1 MKVIG
6 ISGSHRKHGNTETII
21 KEFDRQFS
29 IAEIPDY
36 KNKFYN
42 ISEMNINP
50 CRSCLKCKSKGNC
63 VIGDDFGKV
72 ALKMIQSDLI
82 IMGSPV
88 YFSDVSAQIK
98 ALFDRTY
105 SLWHKKM
112 LKGKNII
119 LVATCAEYGTGHT
132 IDSMRAWAKDHE
144 MNIVATVE
152 GKCNKKGRILENE
165 MTMKAIQDAIRS
177 CDKFVTASDPVRN
190 KETEQ

>member
-1 MKVIG
+1 MKIVSI
-6 ISGSHRKHGNTETII
+6 IGSHQKNGNTETMLKAFD
-21 KEFDRQFS
+21 KEFK
-29 IAEIPDY
+29 ALEIPDY

-42 ISEMNINP
+42 ISEMNIYP
-50 CRSCLKCKSKGNC
+50 CRSCLKCMRKNNC
-63 VIGDDFGKV
+63 VIEDDFGKV

-119 LVATCAEYGTGHT
+119 FVATCAEYGSGHT
-132 IDSMRAWAKDHE
+132 IDTMRHWALDHE
-144 MNIVATVE
+144 MNIIATVE
-152 GKCNKKGRILENE
+152 GKSEKKGKVLENE
-165 MTMKAIQDAIRS
+165 MTVKAIADAVRA
-177 CDKFVTASDPVRN
+177 CDGIIPK
-190 KETEQ
+190 TEEN